1 MAGDGD
7 AADQEIGEA
16 DTYELLKP
24 EDIDSDPSDFRPIG
38 PGDVFSKITLNH
50 LATPLHGPVI
60 VVGHPCSLRRGLD
73 LQDDLP
79 VAPIVE
85 PGIPTRQHPIA
96 DRVLPVAKLL
106 PPGSDRNRVI
116 QLTLTTTVPA
126 TALDPGQR
134 CASLNRAGVVAL
146 QQRLVG
152 NQTRIKVPG
161 GVIAGHCRGPLA
173 ELELWTDWREACH
186 DAGEEPTT
194 RDATFDEF
202 MDSVS
207 GFEALSWRDALGEY
221 EHAQSRAAAAMEVL
235 LATLFTAS
243 G

>member
-7 AADQEIGEA
+7 SADQEIGEA

-38 PGDVFSKITLNH
+38 PGDVFSEIALNH

-126 TALDPGQR
+126 ITLDPGQR

-146 QQRLVG
+146 QQLSSLSS
-152 NQTRIKVPG
+152 PG
-161 GVIAGHCRGPLA
+161 GAMNPGCGAAKDV
-173 ELELWTDWREACH
+173 DREAGG
-186 DAGEEPTT
+186 DSA
-194 RDATFDEF
+194 
-202 MDSVS
+202 MDS
-207 GFEALSWRDALGEY
+207 GWLSCWWHQR
-221 EHAQSRAAAAMEVL
+221 
-235 LATLFTAS
+235 
-243 G
+243 